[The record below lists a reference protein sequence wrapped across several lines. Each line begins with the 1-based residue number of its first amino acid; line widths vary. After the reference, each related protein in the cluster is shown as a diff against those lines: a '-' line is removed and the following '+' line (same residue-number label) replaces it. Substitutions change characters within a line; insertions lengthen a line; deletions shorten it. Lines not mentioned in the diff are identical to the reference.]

1 MTDIKLYFNGCSFTY
16 GDGLADPA
24 NDSWPSLIAKHYNA
38 KYLNHAVNGGSND
51 RIVKGVVTNIKNYD
65 KFYIGWSS
73 YSRFVKYNPVDN
85 FEICFTPILNLN
97 VSLHYSDDLKTNY
110 KKYKDFGKM
119 YYKHWYN
126 ELYEFKGFLHQVILL
141 QCLFEVNNKDYTM
154 INMLSDIQPWVSP
167 SDIFIEN
174 VKDLICF
181 DDMSDDQIHNE
192 RKEINTLI
200 DQIDLSKF
208 VFWDYN
214 VQSFIRRDEDL
225 MISASNDQHPSVLG
239 HKAIAKEVLLHDSN

>member
-16 GDGLADPA
+16 GDGLDDPT
-24 NDSWPSLIAKHYNA
+24 NNSWPSLIAKHYNA
-38 KYLNHAVNGGSND
+38 TYLNHAVCGGSND
-51 RIVKGVVTNIKNYD
+51 RIIKGVVTNIKNYD

-85 FEICFTPILNLN
+85 FEILFTPELALNA
-97 VSLHYSDDLKTNY
+97 SLHYSDDLKTNY

-154 INMLSDIQPWVSP
+154 INMLSHIQPWVSP

-181 DDMSDDQIHNE
+181 DAMSDDQIHNE

-214 VQSFIRRDEDL
+214 VQSFIKDKNL
-225 MISASNDQHPSVLG
+225 IISSDDKHPSVLG

>member
-1 MTDIKLYFNGCSFTY
+1 
-16 GDGLADPA
+16 
-24 NDSWPSLIAKHYNA
+24 
-38 KYLNHAVNGGSND
+38 
-51 RIVKGVVTNIKNYD
+51 
-65 KFYIGWSS
+65 
-73 YSRFVKYNPVDN
+73 
-85 FEICFTPILNLN
+85 
-97 VSLHYSDDLKTNY
+97 
-110 KKYKDFGKM
+110 M

-154 INMLSDIQPWVSP
+154 INMLSHIQPWVSP

-181 DDMSDDQIHNE
+181 DAMSDDQIHNE

-214 VQSFIRRDEDL
+214 VQRFMKDKNLI
-225 MISASNDQHPSVLG
+225 ISSDDTHPSVLG